1 MKQSVT
7 VYTSA
12 LCPVCGM
19 VKTFLDSFDITYKE
33 VIIDLNPVERIKLIG
48 KTKRLTVPQ
57 TNINGQWISGF
68 NPERMLKA
76 VNAEIKTLKKA
87 DLLKVSLKNH
97 RGKPFRWDE

>member
-48 KTKRLTVPQ
+48 RTKRLTVPQ

-76 VNAEIKTLKKA
+76 MNA
-87 DLLKVSLKNH
+87 N
-97 RGKPFRWDE
+97 